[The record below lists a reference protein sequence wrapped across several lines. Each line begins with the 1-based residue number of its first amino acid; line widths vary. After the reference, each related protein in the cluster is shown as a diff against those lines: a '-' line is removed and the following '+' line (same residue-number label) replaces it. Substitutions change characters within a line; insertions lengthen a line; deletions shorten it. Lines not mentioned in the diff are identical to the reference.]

1 MPPNRMESFTRSRR
15 KMDSINGK
23 SEGEPAAQEQM
34 AATLPES
41 ADCVAARELQ
51 EFDQPA
57 QTGTLLAKPG
67 ARKP

>member
-1 MPPNRMESFTRSRR
+1 
-15 KMDSINGK
+15 MDSINGK